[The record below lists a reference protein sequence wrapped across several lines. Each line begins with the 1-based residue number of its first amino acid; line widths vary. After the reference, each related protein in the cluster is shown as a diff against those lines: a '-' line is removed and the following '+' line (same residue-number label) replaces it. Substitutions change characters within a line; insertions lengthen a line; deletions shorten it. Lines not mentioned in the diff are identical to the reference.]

1 MDPEHI
7 RIGALARASVAGVA
21 DDDVSA
27 ANATMPR
34 AGVRRLLVT
43 DAAGRLA
50 GIVSIDDRLRIPA
63 VGTASWGLRA

>member
-1 MDPEHI
+1 MDPEHV
-7 RIGALARASVAGVA
+7 RIGALAWASVA
-21 DDDVSA
+21 DDGDVSA
-27 ANATMPR
+27 AIATMPR
-34 AGVRRLLVT
+34 AGVRRLHVT